1 VVAEV
6 AAESRWPEYAELMVN
21 LPDLLGVTFRQIWRN
36 RRSYLLVVLPISL
49 GVAGLIVV
57 FTMSWEVKK
66 TINNDLTLIGRAN
79 IIKMYFENQPNQRSQ
94 WFREST
100 VEALRRIPD
109 VHYVSVAARG
119 KAQLLVKN
127 HEYPVKVI
135 AVDDSFWYLNN
146 FSPLKGKLFS
156 TEEVTNRERK
166 AVIGPILAANIFG
179 TQEVIN
185 ASIGIDRDIYRIIGV
200 LSDLAPITYQEAIF
214 LPLTSGQDRIF
225 WLSPPDSLYIRTK
238 TWDDVTGVLKAAT
251 ALIKKQQPTEGM
263 VVEVHWETLRRVQNM
278 SWYIEFMVYLAI
290 GTTISLGGAAIWNV
304 MMAAVR
310 VRTREIGLKKA
321 MGAEDKD
328 ILIEFLSEAI
338 SVSLGAAILG
348 IILGRLVMQVLIFG
362 IGIRSSTNIFFLC
375 VGAGFLLA
383 LTLGIGAGLYPA
395 LKASRMEVVEAVRY
409 E

>member
-1 VVAEV
+1 
-6 AAESRWPEYAELMVN
+6 MVN
-21 LPDLLGVTFRQIWRN
+21 LPDLLGITFRQVWRN

-94 WFREST
+94 WFRDGT
-100 VEALRRIPD
+100 VDALRRIPE

-119 KAQLLVKN
+119 KAQLIVKN

-135 AVDDSFWYLNN
+135 AVDDSFWNLNN
-146 FSPLKGKLFS
+146 FSPLKGKLFG

-166 AVIGPILAANIFG
+166 VVIGPILAANIFG
-179 TQEVIN
+179 AQGAIN

-200 LSDLAPITYQEAIF
+200 LSDLSPINYQEAIF
-214 LPLTSGQDRIF
+214 LPLTSAQDRIF
-225 WLSPPDSLYIRTK
+225 RLSPPDSLYIRTK
-238 TWDDVTGVLKAAT
+238 TWDDVPGVLKAAT
-251 ALIKKQQPTEGM
+251 ALIKNRQPTEGM
-263 VVEVHWETLRRVQNM
+263 VVEVHWETLRRIQNM
-278 SWYIEFMVYLAI
+278 SWYIEFMVYLAVS
-290 GTTISLGGAAIWNV
+290 TTIFLGGAAIWNV

-328 ILIEFLSEAI
+328 ILAEFLSEAI

-348 IILGRLVMQVLIFG
+348 VVVGRLVMQVLIAG
-362 IGIRSSTNIFFLC
+362 IGIHSSSNIFFLC

-383 LTLGIGAGLYPA
+383 LSLGIGAGLYPA

>member
-1 VVAEV
+1 
-6 AAESRWPEYAELMVN
+6 
-21 LPDLLGVTFRQIWRN
+21 
-36 RRSYLLVVLPISL
+36 
-49 GVAGLIVV
+49 
-57 FTMSWEVKK
+57 
-66 TINNDLTLIGRAN
+66 
-79 IIKMYFENQPNQRSQ
+79 
-94 WFREST
+94 
-100 VEALRRIPD
+100 
-109 VHYVSVAARG
+109 
-119 KAQLLVKN
+119 
-127 HEYPVKVI
+127 
-135 AVDDSFWYLNN
+135 
-146 FSPLKGKLFS
+146 
-156 TEEVTNRERK
+156 
-166 AVIGPILAANIFG
+166 
-179 TQEVIN
+179 
-185 ASIGIDRDIYRIIGV
+185 
-200 LSDLAPITYQEAIF
+200 
-214 LPLTSGQDRIF
+214 
-225 WLSPPDSLYIRTK
+225 
-238 TWDDVTGVLKAAT
+238 VTGVLKAAT

-290 GTTISLGGAAIWNV
+290 GTTIFLGGAAIWNV

-348 IILGRLVMQVLIFG
+348 IIVGRLVMQVLIFG